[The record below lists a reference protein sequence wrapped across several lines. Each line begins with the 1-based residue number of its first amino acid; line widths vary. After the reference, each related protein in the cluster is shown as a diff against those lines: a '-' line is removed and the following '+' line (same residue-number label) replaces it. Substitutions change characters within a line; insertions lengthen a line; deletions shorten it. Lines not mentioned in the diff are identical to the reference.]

1 MIKIYFLSN
10 NKISF
15 LEVKI
20 WLSFVKEKYLNQNE
34 KQLVV
39 KGVNTMK
46 KCFGM
51 DTGNGDAPANL

>member
-1 MIKIYFLSN
+1 M
-10 NKISF
+10 
-15 LEVKI
+15 KI

-46 KCFGM
+46 KCFGIN
-51 DTGNGDAPANL
+51 TGNGDAPANL